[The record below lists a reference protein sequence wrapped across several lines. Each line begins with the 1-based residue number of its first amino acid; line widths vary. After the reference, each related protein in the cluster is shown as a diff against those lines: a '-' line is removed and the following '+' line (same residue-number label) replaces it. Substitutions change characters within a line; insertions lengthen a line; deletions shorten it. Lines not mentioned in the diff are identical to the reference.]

1 MQREQQI
8 LTFDKFLLSPLL
20 QEPSQWLKLKDILQY
35 IKIIVSE
42 ITRDVKAKMG
52 LFQMER
58 FWGQEVLSM

>member
-1 MQREQQI
+1 MQREQI

-20 QEPSQWLKLKDILQY
+20 QEPSQWFKLKDILQC

-42 ITRDVKAKMG
+42 ITQDVKAKMG

-58 FWGQEVLSM
+58 FWDQEVLSM